1 MTITSALRIFA
12 APTLLAALSPPPC
25 AAEPHAMSWT
35 VGGLEREALVYA
47 PAKSPADGSPLLF
60 VFHGHGGNMLAA
72 ARGMKY
78 QVVWPEAIVVYPQG
92 LPTVTPRDPEGKRPG
107 WQHLPVDNKD
117 RDLKFVDAM
126 LASLQVKYEV
136 DDNRIYATGFSNG
149 GVFTYLL
156 WDQRPKEFAAFAPCG
171 GPLRKGLKLT
181 EPKPAFIVAGKEDKL
196 VPIKDQEA
204 AIERIRKLRQRD
216 GRRQTR

>member
-12 APTLLAALSPPPC
+12 APTLLAALVSSTR

-60 VFHGHGGNMLAA
+60 VFHGHGGNMRAA

-92 LPTVTPRDPEGKRPG
+92 LPTVTRATPKASAPAGSIYRSTTKTATSSSWTRCSPRFR
-107 WQHLPVDNKD
+107 
-117 RDLKFVDAM
+117 
-126 LASLQVKYEV
+126 
-136 DDNRIYATGFSNG
+136 
-149 GVFTYLL
+149 
-156 WDQRPKEFAAFAPCG
+156 
-171 GPLRKGLKLT
+171 
-181 EPKPAFIVAGKEDKL
+181 
-196 VPIKDQEA
+196 
-204 AIERIRKLRQRD
+204 
-216 GRRQTR
+216 